1 MKSLSFKLWS
11 ICLIIAVAL
20 PLCYV
25 GTKELKL
32 KLDNKQLV
40 EVIDVKST
48 TIDKGDYSITTYA
61 FAYRADASASPVWC
75 EMKDYRS
82 VPEVGLAEV
91 VLRNGKCVWYEA
103 IE

>member
-11 ICLIIAVAL
+11 ICLIVAVAL
-20 PLCYV
+20 PLCFV
-25 GTKELKL
+25 GAKELKL
-32 KLDNKQLV
+32 KLADKQLV
-40 EVIDVKST
+40 EVVDVKST
-48 TIDKGDYSITTYA
+48 TVDKGAYSITTYA

-82 VPEVGLAEV
+82 VPELGCAEV
-91 VLRNGKCVWYEA
+91 VLRNGKCLWYGV